1 MKLTLE
7 TNFSCMGLNLTTK
20 FKGIFQGAAFNYDLH
35 K

>member
-1 MKLTLE
+1 MKSALE
-7 TNFSCMGLNLTTK
+7 TNFSCMSLNLTTK